1 MQHGFASVPRLKVSL
16 DPKSH
21 RSLHSHSR
29 PTCRAVCVVQSTL
42 THIPTIHADPGASFP
57 MHIPGQTI
65 PAHPDSLH
73 PLSIKPQIIKH
84 PLYLGLYISSFQSP
98 SLFTSQPSSKM
109 KPSPDLH
116 PSTWRENWE
125 TEMWPFLRKKFTK
138 SSKTVLTSPIHI
150 HSYRELQVGYYRG
163 QVFG

>member
-1 MQHGFASVPRLKVSL
+1 MQIQV
-16 DPKSH
+16 
-21 RSLHSHSR
+21 LHSQCISLAK
-29 PTCRAVCVVQSTL
+29 PSLL
-42 THIPTIHADPGASFP
+42 T
-57 MHIPGQTI
+57 
-65 PAHPDSLH
+65 DSLH

-84 PLYLGLYISSFQSP
+84 PLYLGQYIYSSQSP